1 MSKKNINKNKQ
12 MKSVESCIECIDGKL
27 IVKIL
32 IVGSYSNFVFKKELG
47 QQYNKFKKGFAE
59 DVPGDV
65 VFAQFFKQLKS
76 NCDLSFDN
84 GNISSEN
91 YKKILELVKK
101 DGYAKSSRCSESYFA
116 QTDIPNNS
124 SRLYVVSV
132 DISRPWTI
140 ENYDGAEYVR
150 YLDTKDYK
158 QNCPQ
163 LNHYIQE

>member
-12 MKSVESCIECIDGKL
+12 MKSVESCIEYIDGKP

-32 IVGSYSNFVFKKELG
+32 IVGSYSDFVFKKELG
-47 QQYNKFKKGFAE
+47 QQYDKFKEEFSE
-59 DVPGDV
+59 DIPGDV
-65 VFAQFFKQLKS
+65 VFAQFFKQLKN
-76 NCDLSFDN
+76 NCDISFDD
-84 GNISSEN
+84 GNISSED
-91 YKKILELVKK
+91 YKKILELIEK

-124 SRLYVVSV
+124 SHLYVVPV

>member
-1 MSKKNINKNKQ
+1 MSNKNSNKNKQ
-12 MKSVESCIECIDGKL
+12 TKSVKSCIEYIDGKP

-32 IVGSYSNFVFKKELG
+32 IVGSYSNFTFKKELG
-47 QQYNKFKKGFAE
+47 QQYDKFKKGFKE
-59 DVPGDV
+59 NIPLEV

-76 NCDLSFDN
+76 NCDLSFDDR
-84 GNISSEN
+84 NISSED

-124 SRLYVVSV
+124 SRLYVVAV

-158 QNCPQ
+158 QNCSQ

>member
-1 MSKKNINKNKQ
+1 MSNKNSNKNNQ
-12 MKSVESCIECIDGKL
+12 TKSVESCIEYIDGKP

-32 IVGSYSNFVFKKELG
+32 IVGGYSNFVFKKELG
-47 QQYNKFKKGFAE
+47 QQYDEFRKEFAE
-59 DVPGDV
+59 DISGDV

-76 NCDLSFDN
+76 NRDLLFGDK
-84 GNISSEN
+84 NISAED
-91 YKKILELVKK
+91 YKKILELVEK
-101 DGYAKSSRCSESYFA
+101 DGYAKSSCCSESYFA

-124 SRLYVVSV
+124 SRLYVVPV

-150 YLDTKDYK
+150 YLDAKDYK